1 MKSLSHQICS
11 RHLCTVQCKHLR
23 FKIKCSWST
32 NLGDSTQALIALYLD
47 NPNSLFSVLAFSAFS
62 NTKKILLELPLQIL
76 LELPLQKSESSE
88 QRVAPSGGPSLVV
101 NWRHWDALRNSKHGF
116 FHFYK
121 TAHICMWMQTQSYKC
136 EKRYKFQLTLFPH
149 ISSQKHFWS
158 QSLCSLKVVPLLV
171 APSGWFCHLPSA
183 AQRKVAPG
191 SGKSLAASRIAGQK
205 GGNNWPQRRQELCPW
220 FLIAISAICD
230 IITSGYIPRVEKGNN
245 K

>member
-1 MKSLSHQICS
+1 MMIFEDTLKTHSGEKSY
-11 RHLCTVQCKHLR
+11 TVRTRLR
-23 FKIKCSWST
+23 WAHSGSAGKIMAS
-32 NLGDSTQALIALYLD
+32 LI
-47 NPNSLFSVLAFSAFS
+47 FSIAPP
-62 NTKKILLELPLQIL
+62 ILLII
-76 LELPLQKSESSE
+76 
-88 QRVAPSGGPSLVV
+88 
-101 NWRHWDALRNSKHGF
+101 
-116 FHFYK
+116 
-121 TAHICMWMQTQSYKC
+121 AHSNRQQQ
-136 EKRYKFQLTLFPH
+136 QLTTTKQLFCFFRWNWTHP
-149 ISSQKHFWS
+149 
-158 QSLCSLKVVPLLV
+158 QSLCSFRVVPLLV